1 MHTSCV
7 LLSHVPPP
15 FCRISCVHRHRCYCC
30 QHLHKRKRINT
41 AAVRNLNGAHRCT
54 EWIENTRGQ
63 IQPFVVLTHSWH
75 SKGQKCIQPLPTI
88 SITDQIMTSAHECA
102 PCIDK
107 FQLSTFSFSAAH
119 CAEQDSET
127 KLCRSHFGH
136 LCSHVWNA
144 QDHWNPG
151 KANHCTDKKTHARMK
166 TAGESPERVVV
177 PVCHLLLQQR
187 TEGHWSAPPALV
199 ALAPLVATAPPCGAT
214 KELKK
219 NMWEKY
225 KFKPSSMWPQT
236 TKSQ

>member
-15 FCRISCVHRHRCYCC
+15 FCRMSCVHRHRCYCC
-30 QHLHKRKRINT
+30 QHLHKRKHINT

-102 PCIDK
+102 PCIAK

-136 LCSHVWNA
+136 LCSHLWNA

-151 KANHCTDKKTHARMK
+151 KANHCTDKKMYENSWRVAREGCCACVPPVVTATYGRSLKRTTGIGGTSTTSSNHPTLWRHQK
-166 TAGESPERVVV
+166 T
-177 PVCHLLLQQR
+177 
-187 TEGHWSAPPALV
+187 
-199 ALAPLVATAPPCGAT
+199 
-214 KELKK
+214 KK
-219 NMWEKY
+219 IYEKNI
-225 KFKPSSMWPQT
+225 S
-236 TKSQ
+236 